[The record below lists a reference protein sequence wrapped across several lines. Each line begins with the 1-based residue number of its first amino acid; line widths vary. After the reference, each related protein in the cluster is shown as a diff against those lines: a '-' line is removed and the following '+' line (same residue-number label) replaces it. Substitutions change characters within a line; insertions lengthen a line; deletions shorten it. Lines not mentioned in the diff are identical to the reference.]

1 MKRVRGDEPE
11 ASAVVNVDRGEGDAP
26 VVVDAAEAG
35 SSSGTRAAL
44 RRAVTVEGSAQP
56 AVADEAKGDV
66 LAPAAQADDQ
76 GFDPKDPYYRH
87 SSTASYMAPESAT
100 SSKRRPPTTAAR
112 LICPVC
118 YFLYKLMILG
128 FLLIRFMEDS
138 EDIDSDKED
147 RDRKSRFVLKKLKTG
162 QIPFRRDGKPNCPF
176 CGRVFPKDIESLIQH
191 ATGVGKGSA
200 HKHKAASKAKHAA
213 FGKFLRDYVKTGLI
227 PLVGP
232 AVGPHVLH

>member
-1 MKRVRGDEPE
+1 M
-11 ASAVVNVDRGEGDAP
+11 
-26 VVVDAAEAG
+26 
-35 SSSGTRAAL
+35 
-44 RRAVTVEGSAQP
+44 TVEGSAQLAVV

-66 LAPAAQADDQ
+66 LAAAAQADDQ
-76 GFDPKDPYYRH
+76 GFDPNDPDYRD
-87 SSTASYMAPESAT
+87 SMQYRLLYGPRQLQLCT
-100 SSKRRPPTTAAR
+100 S
-112 LICPVC
+112 
-118 YFLYKLMILG
+118 FLFREQMNDQ
-128 FLLIRFMEDS
+128 MHEDS
-138 EDIDSDKED
+138 DDIGSDKED

-191 ATGVGKGSA
+191 ATGVGKGSKQ
-200 HKHKAASKAKHAA
+200 KHKPASKAKHAA

>member
-26 VVVDAAEAG
+26 VVVDATEAG
-35 SSSGTRAAL
+35 SSSGTRAQP
-44 RRAVTVEGSAQP
+44 AVV

-66 LAPAAQADDQ
+66 LAPAAQIDDQ
-76 GFDPKDPYYRH
+76 GFDPNDPYYRH
-87 SSTASYMAPESAT
+87 SKQYRELYGPRECDEFEEEASDNCSESDYDY
-100 SSKRRPPTTAAR
+100 KNYIIGR
-112 LICPVC
+112 L
-118 YFLYKLMILG
+118 
-128 FLLIRFMEDS
+128 
-138 EDIDSDKED
+138 EDIGSDKED
-147 RDRKSRFVLKKLKTG
+147 RDRKSRFVKKLKTG

>member
-11 ASAVVNVDRGEGDAP
+11 ASAVVNVDATAMLR
-26 VVVDAAEAG
+26 VVDAAG
-35 SSSGTRAAL
+35 GIFLRTSRAAL
-44 RRAVTVEGSAQP
+44 RAVTVEGSAQP
-56 AVADEAKGDV
+56 AVVAVADEANGDV

-76 GFDPKDPYYRH
+76 GFDPNDLFYRH
-87 SSTASYMAPESAT
+87 SGQYRELYGPE
-100 SSKRRPPTTAAR
+100 RR
-112 LICPVC
+112 L
-118 YFLYKLMILG
+118 
-128 FLLIRFMEDS
+128 
-138 EDIDSDKED
+138 DIGDKED
-147 RDRKSRFVLKKLKTG
+147 RDRKSRFV
-162 QIPFRRDGKPNCPF
+162 QEEDWPDPFPPDGKPNCPF

-232 AVGPHVLH
+232 AVGPHVVH

>member
-1 MKRVRGDEPE
+1 MATTGRGDSCEMEERP
-11 ASAVVNVDRGEGDAP
+11 AKTPDRGEH
-26 VVVDAAEAG
+26 ERMR
-35 SSSGTRAAL
+35 SGGWGVKML
-44 RRAVTVEGSAQP
+44 
-56 AVADEAKGDV
+56 
-66 LAPAAQADDQ
+66 
-76 GFDPKDPYYRH
+76 
-87 SSTASYMAPESAT
+87 
-100 SSKRRPPTTAAR
+100 
-112 LICPVC
+112 
-118 YFLYKLMILG
+118 
-128 FLLIRFMEDS
+128 EDS
-138 EDIDSDKED
+138 DDIGSDKED

-232 AVGPHVLH
+232 AVGPHVVH

>member
-11 ASAVVNVDRGEGDAP
+11 ASAVVNVDRGDGDAP

-35 SSSGTRAAL
+35 SSSGTSRAAL

-56 AVADEAKGDV
+56 AMVAVADEANGDV

-76 GFDPKDPYYRH
+76 GFDPNDPFYRY
-87 SSTASYMAPESAT
+87 SRQYRELYGPRECDEFEEEASDSCSE
-100 SSKRRPPTTAAR
+100 
-112 LICPVC
+112 
-118 YFLYKLMILG
+118 
-128 FLLIRFMEDS
+128 EDS
-138 EDIDSDKED
+138 EDIGSDKED

-232 AVGPHVLH
+232 AVGPHVVH

>member
-11 ASAVVNVDRGEGDAP
+11 ASAVVNVDRGDGDAP
-26 VVVDAAEAG
+26 
-35 SSSGTRAAL
+35 
-44 RRAVTVEGSAQP
+44 
-56 AVADEAKGDV
+56 GDV

-76 GFDPKDPYYRH
+76 GFDPKDPYYRD
-87 SSTASYMAPESAT
+87 SKQYRELYGPRECDEFEEEASDNCSE
-100 SSKRRPPTTAAR
+100 
-112 LICPVC
+112 
-118 YFLYKLMILG
+118 
-128 FLLIRFMEDS
+128 EDS

>member
-1 MKRVRGDEPE
+1 MRPTET
-11 ASAVVNVDRGEGDAP
+11 
-26 VVVDAAEAG
+26 
-35 SSSGTRAAL
+35 SSLPRHKQMTRALIRMTRSTA
-44 RRAVTVEGSAQP
+44 TPG
-56 AVADEAKGDV
+56 
-66 LAPAAQADDQ
+66 
-76 GFDPKDPYYRH
+76 
-87 SSTASYMAPESAT
+87 STASYMAPESAT
-100 SSKRRPPTTAAR
+100 SSKRRPRTTAA
-112 LICPVC
+112 
-118 YFLYKLMILG
+118 
-128 FLLIRFMEDS
+128 
-138 EDIDSDKED
+138 SDKED

-232 AVGPHVLH
+232 AVGPHVVH

>member
-11 ASAVVNVDRGEGDAP
+11 ASAVVNVDRGEGDP

-56 AVADEAKGDV
+56 AVVAVADEAKGDV

-76 GFDPKDPYYRH
+76 GFDPNDPYYRH
-87 SSTASYMAPESAT
+87 WQYRELYGPESAT

-112 LICPVC
+112 EQ
-118 YFLYKLMILG
+118 MNDQ
-128 FLLIRFMEDS
+128 MHEDS
-138 EDIDSDKED
+138 KDIGSDKED

-200 HKHKAASKAKHAA
+200 HKHKAASKKHAA

-227 PLVGP
+227 PLIGP
-232 AVGPHVLH
+232 AMALMFSTKFSFCLVVPLEVHG

>member
-1 MKRVRGDEPE
+1 MGLAAAASGRRITPPPAHHRPPIPPKIPKVKHVRGDEPE
-11 ASAVVNVDRGEGDAP
+11 ASAVFNVDRGEGDAP

-56 AVADEAKGDV
+56 AVSRRPGDV
-66 LAPAAQADDQ
+66 LAPAQADDQ
-76 GFDPKDPYYRH
+76 GFNPNDPYYRD
-87 SSTASYMAPESAT
+87 SKQYRELYGPRECDEFEEEASDNCSE
-100 SSKRRPPTTAAR
+100 
-112 LICPVC
+112 
-118 YFLYKLMILG
+118 
-128 FLLIRFMEDS
+128 EDS
-138 EDIDSDKED
+138 EDIDNDKED
-147 RDRKSRFVLKKLKTG
+147 RDRKSRF
-162 QIPFRRDGKPNCPF
+162 
-176 CGRVFPKDIESLIQH
+176 DIESLIQH

>member
-1 MKRVRGDEPE
+1 MQV
-11 ASAVVNVDRGEGDAP
+11 AAP
-26 VVVDAAEAG
+26 VH
-35 SSSGTRAAL
+35 
-44 RRAVTVEGSAQP
+44 
-56 AVADEAKGDV
+56 
-66 LAPAAQADDQ
+66 PAAAW
-76 GFDPKDPYYRH
+76 
-87 SSTASYMAPESAT
+87 
-100 SSKRRPPTTAAR
+100 
-112 LICPVC
+112 L
-118 YFLYKLMILG
+118 
-128 FLLIRFMEDS
+128 EDS
-138 EDIDSDKED
+138 EDIGSDKED

-232 AVGPHVLH
+232 AVGPHVVH

>member
-1 MKRVRGDEPE
+1 M
-11 ASAVVNVDRGEGDAP
+11 N
-26 VVVDAAEAG
+26 
-35 SSSGTRAAL
+35 
-44 RRAVTVEGSAQP
+44 
-56 AVADEAKGDV
+56 
-66 LAPAAQADDQ
+66 DQ
-76 GFDPKDPYYRH
+76 
-87 SSTASYMAPESAT
+87 
-100 SSKRRPPTTAAR
+100 
-112 LICPVC
+112 
-118 YFLYKLMILG
+118 
-128 FLLIRFMEDS
+128 EDS
-138 EDIDSDKED
+138 DDIGSDKED

-232 AVGPHVLH
+232 AVGPHVVH